1 VGKRGLTPYD
11 ASDTNQNSQ
20 IFVRR
25 VKACEEGAVLCTFRC
40 VVHTVNM
47 EGELME
53 HVRCR
58 PFLYDPSNREH
69 RNQNVRKKAAIS
81 RP

>member
-1 VGKRGLTPYD
+1 VGKRGLTLYD

-25 VKACEEGAVLCTFRC
+25 VKACKESAVLCTFRC

-47 EGELME
+47 EEELIE
-53 HVRCR
+53 HVR
-58 PFLYDPSNREH
+58 
-69 RNQNVRKKAAIS
+69 
-81 RP
+81 

>member
-11 ASDTNQNSQ
+11 ASDTNKNSQ

-25 VKACEEGAVLCTFRC
+25 VKACEEGAVLCTFRY

-47 EGELME
+47 EGELIE

-58 PFLYDPSNREH
+58 PLLYDPPIGNIGI
-69 RNQNVRKKAAIS
+69 KMF
-81 RP
+81 

>member
-1 VGKRGLTPYD
+1 VGKRGLKPYD
-11 ASDTNQNSQ
+11 ASDINKNFQ

-25 VKACEEGAVLCTFRC
+25 VKACEECAVLCTLRC

-47 EGELME
+47 EGELIE
-53 HVRCR
+53 HVLCR
-58 PFLYDPSNREH
+58 PLLCDPSNQEY
-69 RNQNVRKKAAIS
+69 RNKNVRKEAAIS